1 MLHRGFR
8 AAKKE
13 GIDVDEEQVIYHLVS
28 IAPSFAQGLQ
38 LYDLSEDPGEQK
50 NLARWANAST
60 DEVLSRLKEVAIS
73 HYRCASFLLS
83 CKQE

>member
-8 AAKKE
+8 AAKKD
-13 GIDVDEEQVIYHLVS
+13 GVDVDEEQVISRLVA

-38 LYDLSEDPGEQK
+38 LYDLNADPGEQK

-60 DEVLSRLKEVAIS
+60 DEVLSRLKEVAIGY
-73 HYRCASFLLS
+73 YRCFI
-83 CKQE
+83 